1 MNTVTPSIGSGLHR
15 FRGQNHLAGNH
26 QPALLVAVSNFEDAS
41 AAGGFA
47 TSGIS
52 VPSGTPINI
61 TPYYSGLQGRR
72 AIALYNAGATQIL
85 LGPSGFTA
93 ANGYPI
99 NPSTEKAFSIGKGI
113 EIWAMTSG
121 TNLPSALRIMEIG

>member
-15 FRGQNHLAGNH
+15 FRGQNHLQGNH

-41 AAGGFA
+41 AAAGIGV
-47 TSGIS
+47 SGITIQ
-52 VPSGTPINI
+52 SGTPMNL

-72 AIALYNAGATQIL
+72 AIALYNAGAFQIL

-93 ANGYPI
+93 QNGYPI
-99 NPSTEKAFSIGKGI
+99 NPGTEKAFSIGKGI

-121 TNLPSALRIMEIG
+121 TAVSALRIMEIG